1 MKQIIVEMYFLSEK
15 PQIPFQSVKEH
26 LWRKTLLEAFPEK
39 DFIAQSLKG
48 LIGGPSFL
56 EEILRPLPQNRAMH
70 VCTQTPDFIYT

>member
-1 MKQIIVEMYFLSEK
+1 MYFLSEK

-39 DFIAQSLKG
+39 DFITQSLKG

-56 EEILRPLPQNRAMH
+56 EEIETSTTKQSYACLHTNTRFYLYIN
-70 VCTQTPDFIYT
+70 I